1 VARLVNRPLIYSVT
15 TDWLDTVARG
25 GSLFLPEAPVW
36 IPETIDASARAPDHC
51 SLTLV
56 SEQGFQES
64 HANVVLQDT
73 AATAS

>member
-1 VARLVNRPLIYSVT
+1 MINHYA
-15 TDWLDTVARG
+15 D
-25 GSLFLPEAPVW
+25 
-36 IPETIDASARAPDHC
+36 ARAPDHC

-64 HANVVLQDT
+64 HANVALQDT